1 MKLSVEGGMVGNCL
15 LGLGLG
21 GWNCLGRM
29 EWSAG
34 LGFGGRC
41 CFGRVEWLRVFT
53 VHVDWLVVIAPPGD
67 RMTLPV
73 WWGRLGF
80 GGHARRTALEGEGRM
95 KVGGDKGRVKSGL
108 GFGGRSCFGRV
119 EWLGG

>member
-53 VHVDWLVVIAPPGD
+53 VHVDWLVVIAPRGQNDPPGLVG
-67 RMTLPV
+67 TAGF
-73 WWGRLGF
+73 WWSCPANGF
-80 GGHARRTALEGEGRM
+80 GRRGKNDGR
-95 KVGGDKGRVKSGL
+95 GR
-108 GFGGRSCFGRV
+108 
-119 EWLGG
+119 